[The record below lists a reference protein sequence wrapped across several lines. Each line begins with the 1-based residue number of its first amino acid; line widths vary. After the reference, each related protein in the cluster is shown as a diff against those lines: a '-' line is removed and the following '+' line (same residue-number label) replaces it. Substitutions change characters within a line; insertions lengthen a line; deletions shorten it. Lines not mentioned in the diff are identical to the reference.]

1 MSLGSTI
8 RPQHYSTFMEALHN
22 VTGVNDWRMKL

>member
-8 RPQHYSTFMEALHN
+8 RPQHYATFMEALH
-22 VTGVNDWRMKL
+22 TISGVNDWKVKP